1 MPDIFI
7 ANSKVKTQTHI
18 DKKSDGIRK
27 INRLHLRFTRD
38 PEKITFQHQKQDEKI
53 ILLLRRHFITN
64 LSWLLIS
71 AVLII
76 AFPIFISV
84 SNDFAN
90 LFPFLP
96 NGLLFFSAL
105 FYYLIIL
112 SYILIS
118 FMDWFYN
125 ITLITDRGVVDID
138 YSNIVYHDVAMT
150 NLNLIEDVNYTK
162 VGFIRSLLNYGDLF
176 VQTAGGK
183 ENLEALAVPNPAEA
197 ARIIGESIG
206 KGGTSG

>member
-1 MPDIFI
+1 
-7 ANSKVKTQTHI
+7 
-18 DKKSDGIRK
+18 
-27 INRLHLRFTRD
+27 
-38 PEKITFQHQKQDEKI
+38 
-53 ILLLRRHFITN
+53 
-64 LSWLLIS
+64 
-71 AVLII
+71 
-76 AFPIFISV
+76 
-84 SNDFAN
+84 
-90 LFPFLP
+90 
-96 NGLLFFSAL
+96 
-105 FYYLIIL
+105 
-112 SYILIS
+112 
-118 FMDWFYN
+118 MDWFYN